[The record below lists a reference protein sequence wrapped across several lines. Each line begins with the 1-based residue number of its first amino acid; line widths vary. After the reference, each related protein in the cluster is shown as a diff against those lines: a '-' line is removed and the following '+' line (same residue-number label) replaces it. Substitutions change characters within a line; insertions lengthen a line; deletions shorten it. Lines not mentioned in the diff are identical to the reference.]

1 MFSPVQ
7 QGALGPSPW
16 KGVGPLSQAA
26 RLYGPHLPRRQ
37 TRVGGG
43 GGARTPSARVRA
55 LAVRIV
61 CVREWE
67 VAGLSLWPS
76 RLTVPARRLQPWTGL
91 VPG

>member
-1 MFSPVQ
+1 MVPTSLAV
-7 QGALGPSPW
+7 
-16 KGVGPLSQAA
+16 
-26 RLYGPHLPRRQ
+26 RRAW
-37 TRVGGG
+37 GEE

-76 RLTVPARRLQPWTGL
+76 RLTVPARRLQP
-91 VPG
+91 